1 MNGFLLVAIGGGAGA
16 AMRHALNL
24 GLARLSTELPFATLA
39 ANVAGSL
46 AMGVLAAWML
56 RSGTEAP
63 RLLLATGLLGGF
75 TTFSSFSLEAVT
87 LWERGMAGW
96 AIGYVFASVTL
107 ALVGLAAGLA
117 LGRSMF

>member
-24 GLARLSTELPFATLA
+24 GLARLSTELPLATFS

-46 AMGVLAAWML
+46 AMGVLAAWLL
-56 RSGTEAP
+56 RSGAEAP

-96 AIGYVFASVTL
+96 AVGYVFASVSL
-107 ALVGLAAGLA
+107 ALLGLAAGLV